1 MPFPRSVR
9 GRNKSGVD
17 GPKAFHSLDFPA
29 SPTTSLAKLTL
40 AADLTPPTNIL
51 PHPIGNLSDSPHL
64 QTPNVLYLRT
74 SLERV
79 TERHHS
85 YKYVGMI

>member
-1 MPFPRSVR
+1 MFQVGTLGLGEVQCLSP
-9 GRNKSGVD
+9 GQLEEGAKSGVD

-51 PHPIGNLSDSPHL
+51 P
-64 QTPNVLYLRT
+64 Q
-74 SLERV
+74 
-79 TERHHS
+79 
-85 YKYVGMI
+85 